1 MNLMRELTR
10 LKSISSSPI
19 IQKFKEGLEG
29 VQTIRV
35 FDKYDHL
42 FWHYINRVDDFQKNS
57 VALAGANNWFNVR
70 VSLLALMVILPTIAI
85 SVRIILPIFLILFS
99 LN

>member
-29 VQTIRV
+29 VETIRV
-35 FDKYDHL
+35 FGKYKHL
-42 FWHYINRVDDFQKNS
+42 FSHYIDRVDDFQKNS

-85 SVRIILPIFLILFS
+85 SVTIISSIIT
-99 LN
+99 